1 MLSFPPSQLFSLIP
15 SLTSILLSFLYERQS
30 HPKKDRD
37 ILMCVGVYERERGR
51 ERERERERAELVC
64 FQFRK

>member
-1 MLSFPPSQLFSLIP
+1 
-15 SLTSILLSFLYERQS
+15 
-30 HPKKDRD
+30 
-37 ILMCVGVYERERGR
+37 MCVGVYERERGR